1 MCPIV
6 PLPLIHHGNAIIID
20 LLCEVNNAFILTVSP
35 THHPTGATF
44 VFWCV
49 CMREE
54 ECVIGMYFQSHIAG
68 DRWIESRDPQH
79 RVVESKFTRDSPHYL
94 WFYLLLGDICRR
106 PIVHTNQM
114 YWQMF
119 FTMWVVGV
127 YFYSVI
133 WAWSELYCNY
143 NISNSH
149 NAHIF
154 KMSSENAFA
163 SNTNNVQV
171 LIDCWISCFVL
182 HTHTHTHRT
191 HTI

>member
-1 MCPIV
+1 MKWTTLLSSPYHPPTIERVQLLFSGVFVCEKRNASLACTFKAT
-6 PLPLIHHGNAIIID
+6 LPVTDELKAEIPSTE
-20 LLCEVNNAFILTVSP
+20 LLKVNLLE
-35 THHPTGATF
+35 THHTICGFICCLGIFAVGQSFIQTK
-44 VFWCV
+44 C
-49 CMREE
+49 
-54 ECVIGMYFQSHIAG
+54 IG
-68 DRWIESRDPQH
+68 
-79 RVVESKFTRDSPHYL
+79 KCSP
-94 WFYLLLGDICRR
+94 
-106 PIVHTNQM
+106 P
-114 YWQMF
+114 
-119 FTMWVVGV
+119 MWVVGV